1 MTDLQTLT
9 ILLGQHD
16 RQRDAALAE
25 HLRARAA
32 SEAALAQA
40 ETLRIYRREYEQRW
54 SAQFR
59 REGQIELVRCY
70 QAFMDRLTQAVDQQ
84 TRLAA
89 QAAQQLELALATL
102 REAELRCASVRKLI
116 ERRTVERRLEAERQD
131 QKDNDELATRVAWNG
146 RLGAGGQTR
155 LM

>member
-32 SEAALAQA
+32 SETASAQA
-40 ETLRIYRREYEQRW
+40 ETLRSYRREYEQRW

-84 TRLAA
+84 TRLAT
-89 QAAQQLELALATL
+89 QAAQQLEQALATL

-116 ERRTVERRLEAERQD
+116 ERRTVERRLETERQD
-131 QKDNDELATRVAWNG
+131 QKDNDELATRVAWNA
-146 RLGAGGQTR
+146 RQGAGGQTR